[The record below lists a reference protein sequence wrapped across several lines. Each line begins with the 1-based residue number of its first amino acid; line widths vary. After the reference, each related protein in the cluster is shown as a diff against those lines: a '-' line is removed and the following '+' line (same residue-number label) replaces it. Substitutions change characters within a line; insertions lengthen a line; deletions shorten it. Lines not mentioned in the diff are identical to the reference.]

1 MTKGVIGR
9 TRLQRVGR
17 IMTRTIITF
26 LAGMLLILLTSS
38 AGAQQGWLVTAGK
51 GWGPLYLGMTEQNP
65 SLS

>member
-1 MTKGVIGR
+1 
-9 TRLQRVGR
+9 
-17 IMTRTIITF
+17 MTRTIITF

>member
-9 TRLQRVGR
+9 TRLQWVGR

-38 AGAQQGWLVTAGK
+38 AGAPAGMACYGWEG
-51 GWGPLYLGMTEQNP
+51 LGSALPRND
-65 SLS
+65 